1 MKIVADENIPYV
13 RDAFGGLGD
22 VTALPGRAITREAV
36 RDVDVLLVRSITRVG
51 RELIE
56 GSRVRF
62 VATAT
67 IGEDHIDTAWLAEH
81 GVGFASA
88 PGSNAGSVTQY
99 VVAALLALEDR
110 LGLDLRGMKL
120 GVVGV
125 GNVGSRVVRAARALG
140 MEVVL
145 NDPPLERAL
154 KVGHPPQLPGGVP
167 TGERAQR
174 LKPQEAQKAQ
184 EERSF
189 VFSPLDSVFEC
200 DVVTLHVPLTRKGP
214 DRTYHLVDERFFSRL
229 QAGTILINTSR
240 GSVVDGV
247 DLKEALDSGRL
258 AACVLDVWEGE
269 PDIDVSLLERVFI
282 GTPHIAGYS
291 FDGKV
296 NGTRMIYEAACRF
309 LGRAPAWDPT
319 PLLPAPEH
327 PRVEVDGTAE
337 SALNSTVRSVYD
349 IIKDDAAM
357 RGLIRC
363 EPGERARL
371 FDRLRKEY
379 PRRREFFNTTAVV
392 WPRNSELEARL
403 AGLGFHV
410 EV

>member
-13 RDAFGGLGD
+13 REAFGGVGD
-22 VTALPGRAITREAV
+22 VTTLPGREISGEAV
-36 RDVDVLLVRSITRVG
+36 RDADLLLVRSITWVG
-51 RELIE
+51 RELVE

-67 IGEDHIDTAWLAEH
+67 IGEDHIDKAWLAEH
-81 GVGFASA
+81 GVSFASA

-99 VVAALLALEDR
+99 VSAALLALEER
-110 LGLDLRGMKL
+110 LGLDLRGMRL

-167 TGERAQR
+167 TEFR
-174 LKPQEAQKAQ
+174 
-184 EERSF
+184 
-189 VFSPLDSVFEC
+189 PLAEIFGC

-214 DRTYHLVDERFFSRL
+214 DKTYHLVDDRFFSRL

-240 GSVVDGV
+240 GSVVDGG

-309 LGRAPAWDPT
+309 LGRAPEWDPT
-319 PLLPAPEH
+319 PLLPAPER
-327 PRVEVDGTAE
+327 PRVEVDGAADG
-337 SALNSTVRSVYD
+337 ALNSTVRSVYD
-349 IIKDDAAM
+349 IMKDDAAM

-363 EPGERARL
+363 EPGERARF

-379 PRRREFFNTTAVV
+379 PRRREFFSTTAVV
-392 WPRNSELEARL
+392 WPRNNELEARL
-403 AGLGFHV
+403 SGLGFRA

>member
-22 VTALPGRAITREAV
+22 VTTLPGRAISRELV
-36 RDVDVLLVRSITRVG
+36 RAADVLLVRSITRVG

-62 VATAT
+62 VGTAT
-67 IGEDHIDTAWLAEH
+67 IGEDHVDTAWLAEH
-81 GVGFASA
+81 GVSFASA

-99 VVAALLALEDR
+99 VSAALLALEAR

-125 GNVGSRVVRAARALG
+125 GNVGSGVVMAARALG

-154 KVGHPPQLPGGVP
+154 K
-167 TGERAQR
+167 
-174 LKPQEAQKAQ
+174 LKPQEAQESQDEKWDTPHKAPWEGRRGASQ
-184 EERSF
+184 TGEDFRPVEEIF
-189 VFSPLDSVFEC
+189 GC
-200 DVVTLHVPLTRKGP
+200 DVVTLHVPLTRQGP
-214 DRTYHLVDERFFSRL
+214 DRTYHLVDARFFSRL

-269 PDIDVSLLERVFI
+269 PDIDVSLLERVFV

-309 LGRAPAWDPT
+309 LGRAADWDPT
-319 PLLPAPEH
+319 PLLPAPER
-327 PRVEVDGTAE
+327 PRVEVDGTAQ
-337 SALNSTVRSVYD
+337 SALNSTVRAVYD
-349 IIKDDAAM
+349 IMEDDAAM
-357 RGLIRC
+357 RGLISAAS
-363 EPGERARL
+363 GERARF

-392 WPRNSELEARL
+392 RPQNIDIEARL
-403 AGLGFHV
+403 SGLGFRV

>member
-13 RDAFGGLGD
+13 RDAFWGLGD

-99 VVAALLALEDR
+99 VSAALLALEDR

-145 NDPPLERAL
+145 NDPPLERAQ
-154 KVGHPPQLPGGVP
+154 K
-167 TGERAQR
+167 
-174 LKPQEAQKAQ
+174 LKPQEAQEAQ

-327 PRVEVDGTAE
+327 PRVEVDGTAQ
-337 SALNSTVRSVYD
+337 SAVNSTVRAVYD
-349 IIKDDAAM
+349 IMKDDAAM
-357 RGLIRC
+357 RGLISAAS
-363 EPGERARL
+363 GERARL

-379 PRRREFFNTTAVV
+379 PRRREFFNTAAVV
-392 WPRNSELEARL
+392 RPRNTELEARL
-403 AGLGFHV
+403 SGLGFRI